1 MQGRPYDDQLV
12 REYNAIIK
20 GVDATEGVS
29 YSVLTSGWTMASIG
43 GIYAAIEATPPIGAL
58 SVPGAFS

>member
-1 MQGRPYDDQLV
+1 V